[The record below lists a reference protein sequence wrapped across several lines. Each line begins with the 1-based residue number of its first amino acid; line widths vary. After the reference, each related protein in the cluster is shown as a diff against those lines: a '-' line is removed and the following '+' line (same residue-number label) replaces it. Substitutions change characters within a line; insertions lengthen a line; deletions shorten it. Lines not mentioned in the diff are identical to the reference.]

1 MRWAALFQDF
11 ESQLDAARRAD
22 LSARS
27 SELARVEAGSVEL
40 ADRFRA
46 ARGRQLRLRLRSG
59 RDVIGVVDEV
69 ASTWLL
75 VSTQHGTMLIPAEA
89 VDVVH
94 QLDVGATAQR
104 SAVRARLGLGHAL
117 RALAR
122 DRALVLVATVSGD
135 MTGLIDQVGRDYLE
149 LGLADASGSAGR
161 CRETALVPF
170 HALVAIS
177 EMQ

>member
-11 ESQLDAARRAD
+11 EAQLDAAQRAD
-22 LSARS
+22 LNARS
-27 SELARVEAGSVEL
+27 SELARVEAGAVEL

-46 ARGRQLRLRLRSG
+46 AHGRQLRLRLRNG

-75 VSTQHGTMLIPAEA
+75 LSTQYGATLIPAHA

-94 QLDVGATAQR
+94 QLDSGAQSQR
-104 SAVRARLGLGHAL
+104 SEVRARLGLGHTL

-122 DRALVLVATVSGD
+122 DRVLVRVATVSGD
-135 MTGLIDQVGRDYLE
+135 ITGMIDQVGRDYLE
-149 LGLADASGSAGR
+149 VGLADEPGGPGR
-161 CRETALVPF
+161 RRERALVPF
-170 HALVAIS
+170 HALVGVS
-177 EMQ
+177 EMS